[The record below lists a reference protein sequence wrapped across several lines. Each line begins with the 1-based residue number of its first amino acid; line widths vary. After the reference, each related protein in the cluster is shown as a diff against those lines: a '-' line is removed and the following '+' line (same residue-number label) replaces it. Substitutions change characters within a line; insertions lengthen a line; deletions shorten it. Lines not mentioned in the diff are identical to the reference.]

1 MNQAHVAVLVG
12 VKVPR
17 SIATAAMN
25 GTLSAGLRVQWK
37 AIVQQM
43 LTAEN
48 LTDTYRE
55 AFNAFLA
62 CLK

>member
-1 MNQAHVAVLVG
+1 MNQDHIDVLVG

-37 AIVQQM
+37 AIVEQM
-43 LTAEN
+43 LTADN
-48 LTDTYRE
+48 LTDTYHE
-55 AFNAFLA
+55 AFKAFLE

>member
-1 MNQAHVAVLVG
+1 MTQEHVDVLVG

-17 SIATAAMN
+17 AIALSAMN

-37 AIVQQM
+37 AIVESM

-48 LTDTYRE
+48 LTETYRKAFE
-55 AFNAFLA
+55 AFLE
-62 CLK
+62 CLQ